1 MDPYQITIGGV
12 KADPYRIAKAYGI
25 DDPIIFQA
33 IKKLLRCGRKH
44 KSMAQ
49 DVREAITSLE
59 RWEEIEAEDTPNAAG
74 KSLSNAINPVTVTH
88 CISCGGEIAARIVTS
103 PALVDCPHCGIENAV
118 TYIPQQKRWKP
129 GWNKFDPQG
138 DEPRPKS
145 TVLQPPAK

>member
-25 DDPIIFQA
+25 DNPIIFQA

-59 RWEEIEAEDTPNAAG
+59 RWEEIEAEDGTDKVSVKYEDGTVAA
-74 KSLSNAINPVTVTH
+74 I
-88 CISCGGEIAARIVTS
+88 IAQPR
-103 PALVDCPHCGIENAV
+103 
-118 TYIPQQKRWKP
+118 QWKP
-129 GWNKFDPQG
+129 GWNKFEPQG

-145 TVLQPPAK
+145 EVLQPPAK

>member
-44 KSMAQ
+44 KSIEQ

-59 RWEEIEAEDTPNAAG
+59 RWEEIEAEDAYCYTPQLNSERAFSGPHGSGATEDH
-74 KSLSNAINPVTVTH
+74 SS
-88 CISCGGEIAARIVTS
+88 GGETF
-103 PALVDCPHCGIENAV
+103 C
-118 TYIPQQKRWKP
+118 
-129 GWNKFDPQG
+129 
-138 DEPRPKS
+138 
-145 TVLQPPAK
+145 

>member
-44 KSMAQ
+44 KSMTQ

-59 RWEEIEAEDTPNAAG
+59 RWEQIEAEDNTETATINDEAG
-74 KSLSNAINPVTVTH
+74 KVATIITQP
-88 CISCGGEIAARIVTS
+88 R
-103 PALVDCPHCGIENAV
+103 
-118 TYIPQQKRWKP
+118 QWKP
-129 GWNKFDPQG
+129 GWNKFEPQG